1 MDPQLKAELDA
12 MSEGER
18 ASLGEVRLNPTLPR
32 AVLSQKA
39 PGWGAV
45 CCGNHGCLT
54 LLFPGRSPIRTR
66 CSRCQARSSGGR
78 RGGRYGGGHGGED
91 AGGAPPFQT
100 PAEQYTAAQTA
111 VDRDEVKIIGHL
123 KARYGDD
130 AVRAPHQ
137 PLSGW
142 ERVRAAWRMIWEGK
156 REVAPP
162 VEVKVPVHT
171 NASRSLPPSF
181 AVASC
186 PRRRLRS
193 TYPSVDAAAAGPG
206 PSEVGVAAVSTAPT
220 TGIHFPTHVPPSVCV
235 CGGWLLCGASVG
247 AMLVANLCVWLLRGV
262 LVGVVLVTNLCVC
275 VCVCV
280 GAGARIAG
288 VPEYDWRM
296 PLKART
302 GEK

>member
-1 MDPQLKAELDA
+1 M
-12 MSEGER
+12 
-18 ASLGEVRLNPTLPR
+18 
-32 AVLSQKA
+32 
-39 PGWGAV
+39 
-45 CCGNHGCLT
+45 
-54 LLFPGRSPIRTR
+54 
-66 CSRCQARSSGGR
+66 
-78 RGGRYGGGHGGED
+78 ED

-130 AVRAPHQ
+130 AVRDPHQ

-186 PRRRLRS
+186 PAVV
-193 TYPSVDAAAAGPG
+193 SV
-206 PSEVGVAAVSTAPT
+206 
-220 TGIHFPTHVPPSVCV
+220 
-235 CGGWLLCGASVG
+235 LLT
-247 AMLVANLCVWLLRGV
+247 LL
-262 LVGVVLVTNLCVC
+262 
-275 VCVCV
+275 
-280 GAGARIAG
+280 
-288 VPEYDWRM
+288 
-296 PLKART
+296 
-302 GEK
+302 